1 MSEAEKQNGMQ
12 EEASMVLADAID
24 YRVYE
29 MGKGEKL
36 KWFVVGG
43 LACALVGY
51 IFYERWYISL
61 IIGVLGGIVFV
72 PMRRNQLLEKRKT
85 QLTLQFKE
93 LLESVKSSLGSE
105 SVHDAFMK
113 AKADLAIQFPE
124 DAYIMQELTNLMRGT
139 MLKLKLEDLLMNFAE
154 RSGVEDIQN
163 FATVF
168 RSCYRRGGN
177 MQEIVGKCITIINE
191 KIEVSMDIEAMVAGQ
206 KSEQNILL
214 VLPVVFVVM
223 LKAMGGMVDMESA
236 MGLISMTIAI
246 AIFIIAYFISRKIM
260 KIDV

>member
-1 MSEAEKQNGMQ
+1 MMEMEEENQ
-12 EEASMVLADAID
+12 EEAKMALGEAVD
-24 YRVYE
+24 YRVYY
-29 MGKGEKL
+29 MTWLEKL

-43 LACALVGY
+43 VVSAVVMY
-51 IFYERWYISL
+51 IFYERWYLSL
-61 IIGVLGGIVFV
+61 ILGIAGGIIFV
-72 PMRRNQLLEKRKT
+72 PMRRNQLQEKRRQ

-93 LLESVKSSLGSE
+93 LMESVKSSLGSGT
-105 SVHDAFMK
+105 VDQAFLK
-113 AKADLAIQFPE
+113 AKNDLEIQFPE
-124 DAYIMQELTNLMRGT
+124 DAYIMQEMTLIMRGT
-139 MLKLKLEDLLMNFAE
+139 MLKVKLEELLMDFAE

-191 KIEVSMDIEAMVAGQ
+191 KIEVNMDIETMIAGQ
-206 KSEQNILL
+206 KNEQNILL

-223 LKAMGGMVDMESA
+223 LKSMGGMVDMESA
-236 MGLISMTIAI
+236 MGMISMTIAI
-246 AIFIIAYFISRKIM
+246 AIFLAAYLLSRKII